1 MTTTGLTKPP
11 FKITILK
18 SGHAAE
24 NAVLKSKVRALED
37 EIRRLRYILIAT
49 RLRAET
55 AESLA
60 EHFREQIQP
69 SLPVEVSDSDEG
81 LSDKTEGEQR

>member
-69 SLPVEVSDSDEG
+69 SLSVEVSDSDG
-81 LSDKTEGEQR
+81 GSPDKTEGEQR